1 MRGAVDAIRAAG
13 EEARGLAGIVRDD
26 GVARTGLLALVGT
39 TLVTVLV
46 HHAAL
51 VGEHFGFVRDEALVD
66 TLRLDHDRGAPEILN
81 YGQTLLAA
89 SLFLLLYLRGRGA
102 VFAGFALT
110 YAVIALDDMA
120 SYHERVGDALVAAL
134 DLPALPGLRPDDS
147 GELLAWAVVGTPLLG
162 VLGWGFAA
170 GDRRARGLALL
181 VAATLG
187 LLAAFA
193 VGVDMAHVA
202 LTSDAVGLPAALAR
216 MLGIAPDLAAK
227 GIDALLMTVEDGGEM
242 LAIALSASLALT
254 AWRGEAA
261 ASAPRRS
268 RVLAP
273 GRRG

>member
-46 HHAAL
+46 HYAAL
-51 VGEHFGFVRDEALVD
+51 AGEHFGFVRDEALVD

-102 VFAGFALT
+102 VFAGFALI
-110 YAVIALDDMA
+110 YAVI
-120 SYHERVGDALVAAL
+120 ALVAAL

-261 ASAPRRS
+261 ASAARRS
-268 RVLAP
+268 RVLSP